1 MTTDAAADAGPAAAR
16 RPSSPG
22 TPASAA
28 AGPSDAGHA
37 GPTGPAGPDGHG
49 PGHARGVGWADPS
62 RSVRA
67 TITQAS
73 LDRAFTILMAIA
85 AIGFGAVNV
94 PGFLKQLPYLDA
106 FWAPAAAITMA
117 LSLVAVG
124 VSAIVQRWSQA
135 AQTVCALLFLVAL
148 LTFPLTVD
156 QALPVDQSPWPWW
169 LCNVGTIAASLSFAT
184 WRAAVYNA
192 LVPIIYV
199 VLRLSPAGGAV
210 GPQRAFLDGAY
221 TAVLGIAALIL
232 IVVLR
237 RAAAAVDVAQATA
250 VRRYSRAIRE
260 HATEVERVQVDAIV
274 HDSVLTTLLSAAR
287 ADTPDAKTLAAR
299 MARNA
304 IDHLAAA
311 AADGPGEDQVVPFD
325 VLRNRIA
332 TSVTSLGAPVEVR
345 SLPMAGPALPFSAAD
360 AIASAAL
367 QAAVNSVQHAGDDVA
382 RWVTIVADG
391 SSVQVEVADDGTG
404 FDAHAVP
411 AERLGVRRSI
421 IERMAAADGEADL
434 RTAPGSGTRIV
445 LRWPA
450 LGADDRPAH
459 RTGSVHQAGADA

>member
-1 MTTDAAADAGPAAAR
+1 VTTDASADAGPAAAR

-22 TPASAA
+22 AVAPTA
-28 AGPSDAGHA
+28 AGHVRGHEW
-37 GPTGPAGPDGHG
+37 
-49 PGHARGVGWADPS
+49 VDPS

-85 AIGFGAVNV
+85 AIGFGAANI
-94 PGFLKQLPYLDA
+94 PGLLKQLPSLDP
-106 FWAPAAAITMA
+106 FWAPATAIGMA

-124 VSAIVQRWSQA
+124 VSAIAQRWSQA
-135 AQTVCALLFLVAL
+135 AQIVCALLFLVAL
-148 LTFPLTVD
+148 VTFPLTVRE
-156 QALPVDQSPWPWW
+156 ALPVNQPPWPWW

-210 GPQRAFLDGAY
+210 GVQRAFLDGAY

-311 AADGPGEDQVVPFD
+311 AADGPGEDQLVPFD
-325 VLRNRIA
+325 VLRDRIVA
-332 TSVTSLGAPVEVR
+332 SVTSLGAPVQVR
-345 SLPMAGPALPFSAAD
+345 SLPTAGPSLPFSAAD

-367 QAAVNSVQHAGDDVA
+367 QAAVNSVQHAGDDVT
-382 RWVTIVADG
+382 RWVTIAADG
-391 SSVQVEVADDGTG
+391 PSVQVEVADDGTG

-450 LGADDRPAH
+450 LGADDVS
-459 RTGSVHQAGADA
+459 GAGPGDQREARA

>member
-1 MTTDAAADAGPAAAR
+1 MTAEAVVT
-16 RPSSPG
+16 STS
-22 TPASAA
+22 TM
-28 AGPSDAGHA
+28 
-37 GPTGPAGPDGHG
+37 
-49 PGHARGVGWADPS
+49 ADPS

-85 AIGFGAVNV
+85 AIGFGAVNT
-94 PGFLKQLPYLDA
+94 PSLFKQLPLLDA
-106 FWAPAAAITMA
+106 FWAPATTIVVG
-117 LSLVAVG
+117 LSLLAVG
-124 VSAIVQRWSQA
+124 ASAFVQRW
-135 AQTVCALLFLVAL
+135 AQPAQILCALLFFVAL
-148 LTFPLTVD
+148 VTFPLTVREPLS
-156 QALPVDQSPWPWW
+156 AAEIPWPWW

-192 LVPIIYV
+192 LVPVVYI

-210 GPQRAFLDGAY
+210 GLQRALLDGVY
-221 TAVLGIAALIL
+221 TAVLGTAALVL

-287 ADTPDAKTLAAR
+287 ADTPEAKTLAAR

-311 AADGPGEDQVVPFD
+311 AADGPGEDPAVPFSA
-325 VLRNRIA
+325 LRDRIV
-332 TSVTSLGAPVEVR
+332 TSVTTLAAPVEVR
-345 SLPMAGPALPFSAAD
+345 SVPSDGPAVPTSAAD
-360 AIASAAL
+360 ALASAAL
-367 QAAVNSVQHAGDDVA
+367 QAAVNSVQHAGTDVH
-382 RWVTIVADG
+382 RWVTIDAADG
-391 SSVQVEVADDGTG
+391 SIRVEVADDGAG
-404 FDAHAVP
+404 FDQRAVP
-411 AERLGVRRSI
+411 AARLGVRRSI
-421 IERMAAADGEADL
+421 IERMAAADGVAEVL
-434 RTAPGSGTRIV
+434 SAPGCGTRVV

-450 LGADDRPAH
+450 PQPALGTEGLR
-459 RTGSVHQAGADA
+459 

>member
-1 MTTDAAADAGPAAAR
+1 MTTDAAPDAGPAAAR

-22 TPASAA
+22 GAA
-28 AGPSDAGHA
+28 AIGAV
-37 GPTGPAGPDGHG
+37 PTGPAPTGPVSAGGAGHT
-49 PGHARGVGWADPS
+49 RGTGWADPS

-94 PGFLKQLPYLDA
+94 PGLLKQLPYLDA

-124 VSAIVQRWSQA
+124 ISAIAQRWSQV
-135 AQTVCALLFLVAL
+135 AQAVCALLFLVAL
-148 LTFPLTVD
+148 LTFPLTVHHGLPGD
-156 QALPVDQSPWPWW
+156 QVPWPWW

-199 VLRLSPAGGAV
+199 VLRLSPAGGGV
-210 GPQRAFLDGAY
+210 SLQRAFLDGAY
-221 TAVLGIAALIL
+221 TAVLGIAALVL

-237 RAAAAVDVAQATA
+237 RAAAAVDAAQATA

-325 VLRNRIA
+325 VLRDRIVA
-332 TSVTSLGAPVEVR
+332 SVTSLGAPVEVR
-345 SLPMAGPALPFSAAD
+345 SAPVTGPGLPFSAAD

-367 QAAVNSVQHAGDDVA
+367 QAAVNSVQHAGDDVS
-382 RWVTIVADG
+382 RWLTIIVDG
-391 SSVQVEVADDGTG
+391 SSVQVEVADDGAG

-421 IERMAAADGEADL
+421 IERMAAAEGEADL

-450 LGADDRPAH
+450 LGSEDRDVVRPEIG
-459 RTGSVHQAGADA
+459 TGSGEPEAHA

>member
-1 MTTDAAADAGPAAAR
+1 MTTDASADAGPAAAR
-16 RPSSPG
+16 RPSSPAATG
-22 TPASAA
+22 PAA
-28 AGPSDAGHA
+28 AGPIDA
-37 GPTGPAGPDGHG
+37 GPAGPDGNG
-49 PGHARGVGWADPS
+49 PGHVRGAGWADPS

-94 PGFLKQLPYLDA
+94 PGLLKQLPYLDPV
-106 FWAPAAAITMA
+106 WAPTTAIVMA

-156 QALPVDQSPWPWW
+156 RSLPVDQSPWPWW

-311 AADGPGEDQVVPFD
+311 AADGPGDDQVVPFD

-367 QAAVNSVQHAGDDVA
+367 QAAVNSVQHAGDDVS
-382 RWVTIVADG
+382 RWVTIAADG

-450 LGADDRPAH
+450 LRADDRSAH
-459 RTGSVHQAGADA
+459 RTGSVRQAGADA